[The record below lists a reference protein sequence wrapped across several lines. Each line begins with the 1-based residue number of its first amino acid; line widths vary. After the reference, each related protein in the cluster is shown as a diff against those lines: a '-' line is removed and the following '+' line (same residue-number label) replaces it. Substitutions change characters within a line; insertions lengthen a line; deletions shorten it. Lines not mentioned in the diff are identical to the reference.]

1 MKAMMDSV
9 GRMFYKP
16 SLGLLFIRVA
26 AGLVFLMHGW
36 GKYSAGTEAV
46 NGMFVGMGFPMG
58 SGMFVMGLEIIGG
71 IALIL
76 GVLPRLFAKL
86 FAILMAVAIVAT
98 GFFSDMSW
106 GKHEMEFVLLLLSLG
121 IVFTGSGK
129 WSLWAPDCRNCGGM
143 TCKDE
148 HPQSVPAHL

>member
-1 MKAMMDSV
+1 MMDSC
-9 GRMFYKP
+9 GRMLYKP

-36 GKYSAGTEAV
+36 SKFQNMDGV
-46 NGMFVGMGFPMG
+46 NGFFTGMGFPMG
-58 SGMFVMGLEIIGG
+58 TATFVGGLEVIGG

-76 GVLPRLFAKL
+76 GILPRVFAIL
-86 FAILMAVAIVAT
+86 FAILMAVAIVVT

-106 GKHEMEFVLLLLSLG
+106 SKHEMEFVLLFLSLG
-121 IVFTGSGK
+121 IAFAGSGR
-129 WSLWAPDCRNCGGM
+129 WSLWAVECRNCGGM
-143 TCKDE
+143 TCNDE